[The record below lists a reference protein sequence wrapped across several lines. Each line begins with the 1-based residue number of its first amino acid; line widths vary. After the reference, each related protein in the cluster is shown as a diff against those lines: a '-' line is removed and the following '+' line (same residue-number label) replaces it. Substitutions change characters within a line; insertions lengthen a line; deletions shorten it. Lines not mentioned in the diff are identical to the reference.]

1 MDRPRTEFVPRS
13 CSTRSHDFKFLR
25 YLSQTR
31 AGTNAY
37 AITDAANGV
46 CIHAHDCRYEFCTEG
61 QSYDLPSYTVDVR
74 TDDDITAVLEFAME
88 HGIPV
93 SVKTTGHSYTG
104 SSTQAG
110 SVLIWMHNFPKDGLI
125 QNKFQN
131 SCGDET
137 GAVVGIGGGEVWDD
151 VLDHVKGDYHVVTG
165 GGRTVSA
172 AGRWLM
178 GGGLSF
184 SSLGNMGLV

>member
-104 SSTQAG
+104 SSTHAG

-125 QNKFQN
+125 QNK
-131 SCGDET
+131 
-137 GAVVGIGGGEVWDD
+137 
-151 VLDHVKGDYHVVTG
+151 L
-165 GGRTVSA
+165 
-172 AGRWLM
+172 
-178 GGGLSF
+178 
-184 SSLGNMGLV
+184 